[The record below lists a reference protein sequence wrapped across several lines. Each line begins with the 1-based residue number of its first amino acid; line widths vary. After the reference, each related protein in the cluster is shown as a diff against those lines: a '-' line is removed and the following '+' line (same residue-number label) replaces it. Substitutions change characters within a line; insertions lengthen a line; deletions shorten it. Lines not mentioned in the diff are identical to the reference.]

1 MSYSEEHPM
10 NESEDQAA
18 ERASRE
24 LASELKA
31 LEARLAALLPRDDR
45 LDRER
50 LMFLAG
56 RASVEVPFETGE
68 RRPRVW
74 LKNKAWPAAFAGMTA
89 IAASLLVALFARPLV
104 SEPIIVQVASDEHIA
119 SLNRPFAERDLSVN
133 GNVLSPSDARRGDI
147 EKLVSSVPLVAAA
160 DRLNPPRIWQDR
172 AALTPGAWRE
182 FTEDTETMRP
192 KANDASDMRIF
203 HGATS

>member
-1 MSYSEEHPM
+1 MSEYEERPI
-10 NESEDQAA
+10 NESEDQTLDQ
-18 ERASRE
+18 RSHE

-56 RASVEVPFETGE
+56 RASVEVPFETDE

-89 IAASLLVALFARPLV
+89 IAASLLVALVTRPVV
-104 SEPIIVQVASDEHIA
+104 SEPAVRQIANDVHDA
-119 SLNRPFAERDLSVN
+119 SLNRSFVERDLSVK
-133 GNVLSPSDARRGDI
+133 GDVLSPSDARREDI
-147 EKLVSSVPLVAAA
+147 ETRVSSAPLVVAA
-160 DRLNPPRIWQDR
+160 DALNPPHVGEDH
-172 AALTPGAWRE
+172 AALTPVAWRQ